1 MSHSASS
8 VDLLSSQL
16 HEPRGDVDAERRRQE
31 LETAENKEQQRLL
44 KDRGMEHQLQT
55 QRRCNYTKPSQGTPR
70 TLAQKKKEMVPHQVK
85 EYCPSVTLEGQHT
98 KGAPAYCE
106 YNVSEVKTMEKWC
119 RLARPERRRQLLRWI
134 FGGSSALAVLL
145 LLEVSRG
152 FCRTPLETA
161 QLVAG
166 ISWTLCKITVQY
178 AARGF
183 KPKFPRWTLRYELLR
198 GLMRSAV
205 NMFGERIVDG
215 QHARVIRWHTALFG
229 TILGWLP
236 RWQHGLRLESVRLN
250 GLEHVWLKSSLVV
263 LFFHGGGYAVLSPRM
278 YISFCSALAVPEYQ
292 FPVPAE
298 DAVRMYEYLLQHEKL
313 EPSQIIL
320 AGDSAGGGLV
330 MSTLLRVRDG
340 LSSWKSK
347 LPLPLAAIVA
357 CPLADLT
364 GDEDEI
370 ASQHC
375 VLPLN
380 MTAAILVSYHPT
392 RDDPSTWADASPV
405 HCNLQGL
412 PPVFLQA
419 AKLDTLFQ
427 HSLRLAAKA
436 EADGVTNW
444 EVDVHEGVPH
454 VFMVIP
460 GYVLPYAHVAVQRMA
475 AFAAKQFL
483 NSLMGDNKEE
493 TSNNGIAE
501 LEINGVGLSNS
512 VPSAAA

>member
-1 MSHSASS
+1 MASVS
-8 VDLLSSQL
+8 LLSSS
-16 HEPRGDVDAERRRQE
+16 VA
-31 LETAENKEQQRLL
+31 RLWA
-44 KDRGMEHQLQT
+44 G
-55 QRRCNYTKPSQGTPR
+55 S
-70 TLAQKKKEMVPHQVK
+70 
-85 EYCPSVTLEGQHT
+85 
-98 KGAPAYCE
+98 
-106 YNVSEVKTMEKWC
+106 
-119 RLARPERRRQLLRWI
+119 ERRRQLLRWI

-250 GLEHVWLKSSLVV
+250 GLEHVWLKSSSVESSSRRNRKRLVV

-278 YISFCSALAVPEYQ
+278 YISFCSALAGAIKQQFTSQGADDAVVDVFLANYRKVPEYQ

-380 MTAAILVSYHPT
+380 MTAAILLSYHPT